1 MQRHEGTKAR
11 RHVVVQRQARRQ
23 EVNSIHSFPL
33 RLVPTSCLCAFVP
46 TCLFLAGCVEQ
57 TMTVDSNPPGALV
70 YLNDQEVGR
79 TPVTKDFKWYG
90 DYDIQLRLEGYETL
104 KTHKILAAPAWNWV
118 PMDLFA
124 YLVPVTLKDHK
135 SLSYTLK
142 PLDPSLDQPA
152 PLVDRAENLRDQLEV
167 SPFTRVPM
175 PRAATTTQATT
186 KPSTQK

>member
-1 MQRHEGTKAR
+1 MSKVKCQMAKVA
-11 RHVVVQRQARRQ
+11 AAAAAA
-23 EVNSIHSFPL
+23 L
-33 RLVPTSCLCAFVP
+33 L
-46 TCLFLAGCVEQ
+46 LAGCVEQ

-79 TPVTKDFKWYG
+79 TPMTRDFKWYG
-90 DYDIQLRLEGYETL
+90 DYDIQIRLEGYETL
-104 KTHKILAAPAWNWV
+104 KTHQMLAAPAWNWV
-118 PMDLFA
+118 PLDMFA
-124 YLVPVTLKDHK
+124 YLIPVTFKDHK

-152 PLVDRAENLRDQLEV
+152 PLVDRAENMRDQLEV

-175 PRAATTTQATT
+175 PRAATTPATTTQATT